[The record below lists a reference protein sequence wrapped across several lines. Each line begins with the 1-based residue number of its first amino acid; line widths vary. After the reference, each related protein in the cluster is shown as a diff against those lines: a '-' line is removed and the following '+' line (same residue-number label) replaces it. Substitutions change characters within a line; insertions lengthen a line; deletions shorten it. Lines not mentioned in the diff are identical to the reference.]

1 MGSRGNN
8 MDRCTD
14 ITVQGGQRDHSS
26 SSSSS
31 SSSAWPEHRAG
42 NVVGPEKGQS
52 PIWTILGYERLCL
65 HQAFLVLRHRLTQVS
80 MSEGWELVENT
91 GLPGQ
96 PRPLLLPTLPIL
108 AGQGSAGPHSLLPVS
123 SASYSPSQLR
133 GVTISGNKEGQG
145 PVGQL
150 PQLQNSGGLSSISW
164 PGFLAWI
171 WT

>member
-1 MGSRGNN
+1 M
-8 MDRCTD
+8 
-14 ITVQGGQRDHSS
+14 SS
-26 SSSSS
+26 SGLFGSKTQTHSGQHVRGLG
-31 SSSAWPEHRAG
+31 AGGEHRA
-42 NVVGPEKGQS
+42 P
-52 PIWTILGYERLCL
+52 WAA
-65 HQAFLVLRHRLTQVS
+65 QA
-80 MSEGWELVENT
+80 
-91 GLPGQ
+91 
-96 PRPLLLPTLPIL
+96 
-108 AGQGSAGPHSLLPVS
+108 SASPHSLLPVS